1 MALVPRKRVN
11 INLLIPFLV
20 FALVFGVAIWQKY
33 RTSHEL
39 PAVPQAQPPV
49 GKRTA
54 VLFFVADGTRLAREA
69 RELDPCDGVG
79 ACLRDVLEELLKGP
93 VGEFDES
100 LPDGTVIN
108 MVRIDGDQAVIDLNR
123 TFAEALPS
131 GSSSEMLAVYSIV
144 DTVATNFP
152 HISKIKLTIDGDG
165 KSLLRHL
172 DLSDPLVP
180 DYTLEQLPVPSLVE
194 TPAPGTSKIKKGQP

>member
-1 MALVPRKRVN
+1 MIPGTRKQIN

-20 FALVFGVAIWQKY
+20 IALFFGITIWKKY
-33 RTSHEL
+33 RAIRDL
-39 PAVPQAQPPV
+39 PDVPQLQLPS

-54 VLFFVADGTRLAREA
+54 VLFFVADGTRLTREA
-69 RELDPCDGVG
+69 RELDPCNDDVSV
-79 ACLRDVLEELLKGP
+79 CIKDVLEELVNGP

-108 MVRIDGDQAVIDLNR
+108 TVRMDGDQAGVDLNK
-123 TFAEALPS
+123 TFVESLPS
-131 GSSSEMLAVYSIV
+131 GSSAEMLAVYSIV

-152 HISKIKLTIDGDG
+152 QITKVKISIDGDG
-165 KSLLRHL
+165 KTLLHHL

-180 DYTLEQLPVPSLVE
+180 DYTLELPPKPPTTKMDVPR
-194 TPAPGTSKIKKGQP
+194 TSKK

>member
-1 MALVPRKRVN
+1 MMPATRKQINV
-11 INLLIPFLV
+11 NLLIPFLV
-20 FALVFGVAIWQKY
+20 IALFFGITIWKKY
-33 RTSHEL
+33 RAIREL
-39 PAVPQAQPPV
+39 PDVPQLQQPT

-69 RELDPCDGVG
+69 RELDPCDDDVS
-79 ACLRDVLEELLKGP
+79 ACIKDVLEELANGP

-108 MVRIDGDQAVIDLNR
+108 TVRIDGDQAGVDLNK
-123 TFAEALPS
+123 TFAESLPS
-131 GSSSEMLAVYSIV
+131 GSSAEMLAVYSIV

-152 HISKIKLTIDGDG
+152 QITKVKISIDGDG
-165 KSLLRHL
+165 KTLLHHL

-180 DYTLEQLPVPSLVE
+180 DYTLELP
-194 TPAPGTSKIKKGQP
+194 PAPPTTKMDVPRTSKK